1 MIKFDFCI
9 GNPPYQDNTI
19 GNNDNFAPPVYD
31 KFIDG
36 ACSVASIVE
45 LIHPARFLF
54 NAGSTQKKWNRKML
68 NDPHFKILSYEPLS
82 QKIFSNT
89 DIKGGLAISFR
100 IRFEYFGRIGVFTA
114 YKELNSIVNRL
125 KNYKYISFSTIVYP
139 RSSYMLQE
147 SLFEEYPDLV
157 KRLNCSKNL
166 ETNIFDSLPNLFF
179 DKKPNDGEEYC
190 CLLGRQKNERV
201 YKYIKL
207 KYIDVP
213 DNYYKYKVIIPKSNG
228 SGAIGEVLSTPLI
241 GTPLIGHTQTFLSIG
256 AFKTRNEAEN
266 TLKYVKSK
274 FARVLLGVLK
284 ITQDNP
290 PEKWQYVP
298 LQDFTEASDINWNT
312 TVHEIDLQLYKKY
325 GLDKDEI
332 DFIETHVK
340 AME

>member
-36 ACSVASIVE
+36 ACSVVE

-100 IRFEYFGRIGVFTA
+100 NRFEYFGRIGVFTA